1 MKYDSIYRIPNTATS
16 RDADYYIEQMLSEFR
31 NSDRLLELS
40 NAMECAGGQKID
52 NGMGIVDA
60 FAEFLALPGN
70 SFGER
75 LATINGGR

>member
-16 RDADYYIEQMLSEFR
+16 CDADYYIEHMLSEFR

-40 NAMECAGGQKID
+40 NAMECWDGQKID

-70 SFGER
+70 SFDDR
-75 LATINGGR
+75 ISALDKGR